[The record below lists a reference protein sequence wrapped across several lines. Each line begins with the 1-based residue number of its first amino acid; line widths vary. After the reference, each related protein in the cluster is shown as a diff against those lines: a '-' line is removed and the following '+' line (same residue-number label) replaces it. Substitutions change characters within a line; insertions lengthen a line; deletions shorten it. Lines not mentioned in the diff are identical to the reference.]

1 MIPLV
6 VLMSLAFLTLILLA
20 VGLMMK
26 SERQIMLERV
36 RRYGYEEAQQVPV
49 LTDDLLPSFAERIV
63 RPLASKFAKLGASM
77 TPSQDS
83 AALAQRLA
91 SAGDPLGLKPAEFST
106 LRGLA
111 VVVALGVGVAM
122 AMVAQMRGTN
132 VLLVLILFFC
142 LGYFVPQRWLSTKIA
157 VRRSEILRALPNAID
172 LLNVSVEAG
181 LGFDGAI
188 ARIVDKT
195 SGPLSDEFL
204 RVLREMRMGKTRVES
219 LRDMAVRAD
228 VSELS
233 GFVAAVYQAEELGA
247 SLTTVLRVQG
257 QMIRSKRRMRA
268 REIAAK
274 LPVKM
279 LFPLIF
285 FVFPSIFIVV
295 IGPGVIQLARSMV
308 LK

>member
-1 MIPLV
+1 MIALV
-6 VLMSLAFLTLILLA
+6 VVMSLAFVTLILLA
-20 VGLMMK
+20 VGLTMK
-26 SERQIMLERV
+26 SERQIMVDRV
-36 RRYGYEEAQQVPV
+36 RKYGYEEATEASA
-49 LTDDLLPSFAERIV
+49 LIDDLLPSFAERV
-63 RPLASKFAKLGASM
+63 ARPLAQRFARLGASL
-77 TPSQDS
+77 TPSHER
-83 AALAQRLA
+83 AALAQKLS

-106 LRGLA
+106 LRGLSA
-111 VVVALGVGVAM
+111 VVAVALGGAVAM
-122 AMVAQMRGTN
+122 VGKFAGTQ
-132 VLLVLILFFC
+132 VLLILIIFLC
-142 LGYFVPQRWLSTKIA
+142 LGYFAPVKWLSSKA
-157 VRRSEILRALPNAID
+157 ASRKAEILRDLPNAID

-195 SGPLSDEFL
+195 SGPLSDEFM
-204 RVLREMRMGKTRVES
+204 RMLREMRLGKTRVEA

-228 VSELS
+228 VTELS

-257 QMIRSKRRMRA
+257 QMIRSRRRMRA
-268 REIAAK
+268 REAAAK

-295 IGPGVIQLARSMV
+295 IGPGVIQLTHSAMF
-308 LK
+308 K

>member
-1 MIPLV
+1 MITLLLV
-6 VLMSLAFLTLILLA
+6 MSLASLTLILLA
-20 VGLMMK
+20 VGLTMK
-26 SERQIMLERV
+26 SERHIMLERV
-36 RRYGYEEAQQVPV
+36 RKYGYEEATQAPE

-63 RPLASKFAKLGASM
+63 HPLVRRFAKLGSSL
-77 TPSQDS
+77 TPSQGS
-83 AALAQRLA
+83 ATLALRLA
-91 SAGDPLGLKPAEFST
+91 SAGNPLGLTPTEFAT

-111 VVVALGVGVAM
+111 VVLALVIGGSFAV
-122 AMVAQMRGTN
+122 VAQRAGTQ
-132 VLLVLILFFC
+132 VLLILLLSLG
-142 LGYFVPQRWLSTKIA
+142 LGYFIPERWLNGRIA
-157 VRRSEILRALPNAID
+157 WRKNEILRALPNAVD
-172 LLNVSVEAG
+172 LLNVSIEAG

-188 ARIVDKT
+188 ARIVDKST
-195 SGPLSDEFL
+195 GPLSDELL
-204 RVLREMRMGKTRVES
+204 RVLREMRLGKTRVEA
-219 LRDMAVRAD
+219 LRDMAVRTD
-228 VSELS
+228 VPELS

-285 FVFPSIFIVV
+285 FIFPSIFIVV
-295 IGPGVIQLARSMV
+295 IGPGVIQLMRSMV